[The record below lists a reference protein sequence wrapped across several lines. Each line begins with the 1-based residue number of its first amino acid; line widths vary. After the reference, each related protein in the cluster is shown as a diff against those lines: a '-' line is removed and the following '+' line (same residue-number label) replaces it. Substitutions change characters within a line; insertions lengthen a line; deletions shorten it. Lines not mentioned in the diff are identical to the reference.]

1 MKNVTEMS
9 DISNGYYVSAKRWL
23 SDLEF
28 FKIETAFLIHL
39 KRDYF
44 FTRLADLGDPE
55 KLETIGNKLVLLV
68 DDIHQT
74 VVQVHAQLK
83 QLELVA
89 ENDIVENIKNLG
101 ETNTILESL
110 MTNLTN
116 EYREVK
122 KQLFLCIEVVVR
134 ETEFLA
140 G

>member
-9 DISNGYYVSAKRWL
+9 HTSEGYYITARRWI

-44 FTRLADLGDPE
+44 FTRLADLGDAE

-68 DDIHQT
+68 DDIHQAE
-74 VVQVHAQLK
+74 VQVQAQLK

-89 ENDIVENIKNLG
+89 ENDVVENIKDLG
-101 ETNTILESL
+101 ETNNILYSL

-116 EYREVK
+116 DYREVK
-122 KQLFLCIEVVVR
+122 KQLFICIAVVVR